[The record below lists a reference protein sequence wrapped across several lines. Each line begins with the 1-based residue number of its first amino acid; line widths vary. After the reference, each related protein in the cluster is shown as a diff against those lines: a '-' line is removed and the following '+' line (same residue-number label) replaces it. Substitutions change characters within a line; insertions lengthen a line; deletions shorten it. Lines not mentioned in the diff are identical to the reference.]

1 MVNSQGIG
9 RACAQGLAENSAKV
23 IVVALR
29 QQGIDRAVVELKGE
43 NLVAAGV
50 SADMTTVEGAR
61 KAVSFARDT
70 FDDPGIVVTNVHAGE
85 LGRWD

>member
-70 FDDPGIVVTNVHAGE
+70 FGDPGIVVTNVHAGE
-85 LGRWD
+85 LGRRD